1 MRRYNIDPV
10 TNATIPL
17 VGLGSGKSTPES
29 CNHDKMANI
38 MPNPDNNNQSSL

>member
-1 MRRYNIDPV
+1 MRRYKIDPV

-17 VGLGSGKSTPES
+17 VELGSGKIVPES

-38 MPNPDNNNQSSL
+38 IPNPDNNSQSSL